1 MIKIEAT
8 GGVSSTTGSAAPNL
22 LRPSAFGASA
32 AAGGVIAPS
41 RFQAS
46 ANPWMSQTPDST
58 ESAVSSSDNASK
70 TCFELCRVLG
80 RMLVGVREYSST
92 IEKM

>member
-70 TCFELCRVLG
+70 TCFEGLSMVKLWG
-80 RMLVGVREYSST
+80 RMLGVLESAFD
-92 IEKM
+92 